1 MRREPTLLFRCTGM
15 EKEKN
20 AFSYAEKYVAAR
32 YVTDLLKAEKR
43 RVKPTGF
50 FQIFDI
56 QTGFQDRNG
65 EFGFHIPK

>member
-43 RVKPTGF
+43 GVKPTWRFESPLGN
-50 FQIFDI
+50 
-56 QTGFQDRNG
+56 RSN
-65 EFGFHIPK
+65 PKWPSMIWKITWS